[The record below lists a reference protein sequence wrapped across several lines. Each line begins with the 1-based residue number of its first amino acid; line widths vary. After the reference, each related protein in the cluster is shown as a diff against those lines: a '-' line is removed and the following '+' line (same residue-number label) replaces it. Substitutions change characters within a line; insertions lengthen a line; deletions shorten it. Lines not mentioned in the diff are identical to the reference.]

1 MPGLRALLGLLIAA
15 LVLHAAVL
23 GWLASQWREPDVL
36 RPMVAPLL
44 TRQIAAVAPP
54 AVPAV
59 PAQPAAPKSKPKRA
73 QVLVKSSAIATKTVA
88 DITPEPTPGV
98 DTAETVAAP
107 AAPDTS
113 QAVAQAAPELP
124 LPETAPVAPA
134 PTPAPV
140 AAAPDAIAPPAPAW
154 PADTLLSYQL
164 GGNYRGELT
173 GDARVQWQR
182 DGARY
187 QVQVDLDIGWFVRLV
202 MTSQGNVTPA
212 GLYPTAFVETLRA
225 RRRTA
230 VLGDTTITLGNGT
243 QVPRPVGV
251 QDTASQFVELAWR
264 FQNGLAPLEVGKSV
278 SFWMARPGGVDRW
291 TYNIVGEETLYLPR
305 LGPVQAFHLAPG
317 PIANPRGNINAEMWF
332 APSLQYLP
340 VRIRIT
346 LGTERTSEQFVDL
359 LVDKIEQR

>member
-1 MPGLRALLGLLIAA
+1 VPGLLALLGLLIAA
-15 LVLHAAVL
+15 LALHAAVL

-44 TRQIAAVAPP
+44 TRQIAAVVPP
-54 AVPAV
+54 AAAAA
-59 PAQPAAPKSKPKRA
+59 AQPEAPKFKPKRPK
-73 QVLVKSSAIATKTVA
+73 VPVKSDVLATKTVA
-88 DITPEPTPGV
+88 DIAPEPTTGA
-98 DTAETVAAP
+98 DTTETVATP
-107 AAPDTS
+107 TVPDPP
-113 QAVAQAAPELP
+113 QKVAQTAPELP
-124 LPETAPVAPA
+124 RPETAS
-134 PTPAPV
+134 TEPAPV
-140 AAAPDAIAPPAPAW
+140 AAATESLALSAPAW
-154 PADTLLSYQL
+154 PADTLLSYRL

-230 VLGDTTITLGNGT
+230 VLGDDTITLGNGT
-243 QVPRPVGV
+243 QVPRPAGV

-291 TYNIVGEETLYLPR
+291 TYNIVGAETLYLPR
-305 LGPVQAFHLAPG
+305 LGPVQAFHLTPG
-317 PIANPRGNINAEMWF
+317 PIAHARGNINAEMWF